1 MDFPLLSAMTYLP
14 LAGALLI
21 FFLPGITR
29 ERARTIALLAALGS
43 FVLSAIMVIQFD
55 HNAEFQFQ
63 ERVNWLSGVGSS
75 YHLGVDGLAVL
86 LIALTTT
93 LTAISIGWSWGT
105 VKQRGREYYI
115 AILLLE
121 TGMLGVFM
129 ALDLFIF
136 YIFWEL
142 MLIPMALLI
151 GVWGSQNRIYAAIK
165 FFIYTLVGSL
175 LMLIGIVATYQAY
188 ADRTGIRSLDILEL
202 QKGWAAGAYGNVF
215 QAVVFGAFFI
225 AFAVKVPMFP
235 FHTWLPD
242 AHVEAPT
249 AASVILAA
257 VMLKMGGYGLLR
269 FNLPLFPEG
278 SEDWALPLIVLSVI
292 AIIYGALVAL
302 VQPDMKKL
310 IAYSSVSHM
319 GFVTLGIFVNVLAVR
334 ADDLNGFNGAMMVML
349 AHGFNT
355 GGLFLCVGVIYERAH
370 TRLIARFGGLA
381 SRMPVY
387 SVLFG
392 IFMLASI
399 GLPGLSG
406 FVGEF
411 LVALATW
418 EYNPWL
424 AFITFSVVIFAA
436 WYMMWMFQRVVFG
449 RAPGELPDAHDGQLT
464 PGEREMLTAHGHG
477 HGDGH
482 GHGPTRIIDHGH
494 GPATAPFPVSGASHE
509 HHAVQGPEVQGAPD
523 LTIRK
528 GHGIQ
533 AGADDV
539 DHSGDH
545 AEHGGEDYPDVN
557 RGELATLL
565 PLAFLTIFFG
575 VYPKPIF
582 EIVQPTFQRIL
593 VPFLT

>member
-1 MDFPLLSAMTYLP
+1 MDFPLLSAITYLP
-14 LAGALLI
+14 AIGALLI
-21 FFLPGITR
+21 FFLPRVGG
-29 ERARTIALLAALGS
+29 EGARSIAMAATLGTFALS
-43 FVLSAIMVIQFD
+43 VVMVLQFD
-55 HNAEFQFQ
+55 KNAEFQFE
-63 ERVNWLSGVGSS
+63 ERVDWLSGIGSS
-75 YHLGVDGLAVL
+75 YHMGVDGMAVL

-93 LTAISIGWSWGT
+93 LSAISMGWSWGT
-105 VKQRGREYYI
+105 VTTKMREYYI
-115 AILLLE
+115 AILLLQ

-151 GVWGSQNRIYAAIK
+151 GVWGSKNRVYAAIK
-165 FFIYTLVGSL
+165 FFIYTLAGSL

-188 ADRTGIRSLDILEL
+188 ADKTGVRTLDILEL
-202 QKGWAAGAYGNVF
+202 QNGWGLGAYGNVF
-215 QAVVFGAFFI
+215 QGVVFGAFLI

-278 SEDWALPLIVLSVI
+278 SEDWALPLIILSII

-319 GFVTLGIFVNVLAVR
+319 GFVTLGIFVNVLAAT
-334 ADDLNGFNGAMMVML
+334 ADDLNGMNGSMAVML

-370 TRLIARFGGLA
+370 TRLISAFGGLA

-392 IFMLASI
+392 VFMFASI
-399 GLPGLSG
+399 GLPGMSG

-411 LVALATW
+411 LVALAVW
-418 EYNPWL
+418 EYEPWL
-424 AFITFSVVIFAA
+424 AFFTFVVVIFAA

-449 RAPGELPDAHDGQLT
+449 RSPGELPDPHDGQLT
-464 PGEREMLTAHGHG
+464 AEEREMLAHSGGHG
-477 HGDGH
+477 HGTHAPAHGVSGSGH
-482 GHGPTRIIDHGH
+482 AVPM
-494 GPATAPFPVSGASHE
+494 PVSGASQAHDT
-509 HHAVQGPEVQGAPD
+509 AVDDGA
-523 LTIRK
+523 TTR
-528 GHGIQ
+528 GHGIA
-533 AGADDV
+533 AGVDDT
-539 DHSGDH
+539 DKSESHGDDAH
-545 AEHGGEDYPDVN
+545 AAEYPDVT

-582 EIVQPTFQRIL
+582 EIVQPTFERIML
-593 VPFLT
+593 PFLT

>member
-1 MDFPLLSAMTYLP
+1 MDFPVLSTIAYLP
-14 LAGALLI
+14 VIGALLI
-21 FFLPGITR
+21 FFLPNTTR
-29 ERARTIALLAALGS
+29 ESARLIALLASLGS
-43 FVLSAIMVIQFD
+43 FALSIYLIAAFD
-55 HNAEFQFQ
+55 RNDQFQFV
-63 ERVNWLSGVGSS
+63 ENRSWLSGLGSS

-86 LIALTTT
+86 LIGLTT
-93 LTAISIGWSWGT
+93 LLSVISIIWSWNT
-105 VKQRGREYYI
+105 INLRAREYYV
-115 AILLLE
+115 ALLLLE

-136 YIFWEL
+136 YIFWEV

-151 GVWGSQNRIYAAIK
+151 GVWGSANRVYAAIK

-188 ADRTGIRSLDILEL
+188 ADKTGVRTLNILEL
-202 QKGWAAGAYGNVF
+202 QQGWGLGAYGDQF
-215 QAVVFGAFFI
+215 QAFVFAAFFV

-257 VMLKMGGYGLLR
+257 VMLKMGGYGMLR

-278 SEDWALPLIVLSVI
+278 SEDWAIWIVILSII
-292 AIIYGALVAL
+292 AIIYGSLVAL

-319 GFVTLGIFVNVLAVR
+319 GFVTLGIFVPLLAMKADRVAGSVLDPSQYVSG
-334 ADDLNGFNGAMMVML
+334 LNGAMAVML

-392 IFMLASI
+392 LFMFASI

-406 FVGEF
+406 FIGEF
-411 LVALATW
+411 LVAVAVFQ
-418 EYNPWL
+418 YNKWFAL
-424 AFITFSVVIFAA
+424 ITFSVVIFAA

-449 RAPGELPDAHDGQLT
+449 RQPEDMPDPHDNELNDA
-464 PGEREMLTAHGHG
+464 ERTMLAAHG
-477 HGDGH
+477 D
-482 GHGPTRIIDHGH
+482 DHGH
-494 GPATAPFPVSGASHE
+494 HGHAAVLPVSGASGE
-509 HHAVQGPEVQGAPD
+509 HHDEQGIEF
-523 LTIRK
+523 
-528 GHGIQ
+528 
-533 AGADDV
+533 
-539 DHSGDH
+539 
-545 AEHGGEDYPDVN
+545 PDVT
-557 RGELATLL
+557 RIELLTLV
-565 PLAFLTIFFG
+565 PLAILTIFFG

-582 EIVQPTFQRIL
+582 EIAGPTFERIL
-593 VPFLT
+593 QPFL